1 MSLTAAQKGIIKA
14 SIPFLEQHGV
24 ELTSSFYQHMFSTHP
39 EVKDYFNLAH
49 QGPNGAQPRILA
61 YSLLQYAKNI
71 DDLTP
76 LTAFVKGIVEK
87 HVGLQVFPAQYDI
100 VGSCLLTTLKKMV
113 GEGATPEFMEAWKDA
128 YYQLANLLI
137 KLEAD
142 RYAEVE
148 GTANGWK
155 GWKPA
160 KIVKIEQESDSVKS
174 FHLQF
179 DDGKYVTPQPGQ
191 YVTVKTQIGDDIET
205 REYSISSEFT
215 DEYKEYRISVKRLE
229 NGKASNFIHDN
240 LRVGDYL
247 PITVPYGI
255 LKPADVKETAP
266 ITFFVGGIGVT
277 PTVSLIEYY
286 LKQGNKVTL
295 HYSNRND
302 HERVFAPI
310 FEKLLKNDNFKLYEY
325 VTDSKLPATTD
336 AKHTIAH
343 HIITENILNQLTL
356 SPDEHYFVLGPVTY
370 MELVTGFLTLS
381 KVDNERVH
389 CEQFGPTHV

>member
-1 MSLTAAQKGIIKA
+1 MSLTAIQKGIIKA

-24 ELTSSFYQHMFSTHP
+24 ELTSTFYQHMFKTHP

-100 VGSCLLTTLKKMV
+100 VGSCLLQTLEKMV
-113 GEGATPEFMEAWKDA
+113 GEGATPEFLGAWKDA

-137 KLEAD
+137 QMEKE

-148 GTANGWK
+148 QSLNGWT
-155 GWKPA
+155 GWKQA
-160 KIVKIEQESDSVKS
+160 KITKIVQESESVKS

-179 DDGKYVTPQPGQ
+179 PDGKYVKPQPGQ
-191 YVTVKTQIGDDIET
+191 YVTVKLDVDGDIET
-205 REYSISSEFT
+205 REYSVSSELA
-215 DEYKEYRISVKRLE
+215 DNYNEYRISVKRIP

-240 LRVGDYL
+240 LKEGDEL

-255 LKPADVKETAP
+255 LKPVEVADNAP
-266 ITFFVGGIGVT
+266 ITFFIGGIGVT
-277 PTVSLIEYY
+277 PTVSLIESY
-286 LKQGNKVTL
+286 LAKGHQVRL
-295 HYSNRND
+295 LYSNRND
-302 HERVFAPI
+302 TERVFEPL
-310 FEKLLKNDNFKLYEY
+310 FQRLLSNENFSLHEF
-325 VTDSKLPATTD
+325 VSESNLPASTHPRHNIEHKRVTHD
-336 AKHTIAH
+336 DLKKVELHPEAH
-343 HIITENILNQLTL
+343 F
-356 SPDEHYFVLGPVTY
+356 FVLGPIGY
-370 MELVTGFLTLS
+370 MEVVTGFLTMS
-381 KVDNERVH
+381 KVPSDRVH